1 MTSNDNDNVDMNR
14 VHKMVTQLMAVPPK
28 DATQGEVILAFG
40 KAVALM
46 AYMIGHYSSGNYHSD
61 DVLED
66 IINYIEESYSNQTV
80 VIGEY
85 TEN

>member
-14 VHKMVTQLMAVPPK
+14 VHQMVTQLMAVPPK

-46 AYMIGHYSSGNYHSD
+46 AYMIGHNSGGKYHPDEVLD
-61 DVLED
+61 DVL
-66 IINYIEESYSNQTV
+66 NYIEESYDNQTV
-80 VIGEY
+80 VISEY
-85 TEN
+85 HEH